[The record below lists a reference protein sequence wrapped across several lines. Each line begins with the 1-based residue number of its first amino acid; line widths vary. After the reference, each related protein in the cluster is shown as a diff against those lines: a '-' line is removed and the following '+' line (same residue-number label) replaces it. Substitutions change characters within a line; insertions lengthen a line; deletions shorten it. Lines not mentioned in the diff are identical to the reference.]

1 MVDNSSITKPL
12 NNIVLKSSQIR
23 DVILAK
29 TNKDSLT
36 NVDIKADISTKKSIS
51 KEYLATSIIDI
62 IELIHNVESIL
73 KPINDSDIIDVVD
86 ANANNKM
93 TLDIQHHVDQCK
105 QVTKDAVIA
114 VNAQQTRLEQ
124 KIDELNGLVD
134 RLTAT
139 GTIAQPSKTKP
150 HIDDVEPYIHQIKP
164 VMKYEENFLSS
175 DVQLHIQLL
184 TFLSKQEFN
193 NDGILFGES
202 FQMEGES
209 AKPLPSCFRD
219 VMKNLNDN
227 IKEGGGNYEINSCRV
242 VKFNSKSLSKQYCH
256 NEYSI
261 NPESNIFSLCLGTS
275 QTFIFTEKFSIEEE
289 TFETSTGSLLTM
301 SRNSQNIFSHR
312 IKNELPNQ
320 NLCGFVLTFKCQNIN
335 LMNSTCIV
343 GDSNTKGI
351 KFGSGK
357 GTVGERYPGKQV
369 YSPVI
374 KDIDPLSCASYQ
386 NVVLSLGVNDVRQSD
401 VKCYDDIK
409 QVYARF
415 KSKLRD
421 INQLNPGAK
430 VFIVPILPTKSEAL
444 NVKICDYNRLLIN
457 NLPKSFYNVSIVDG
471 VPRFLDS
478 RRNLL
483 KKSLF
488 RKAGDILHINSSGHA
503 LLVTLVKDSIFRRK
517 RNFVDGMSYSS
528 SLKGTGEGYTGKNS

>member
-1 MVDNSSITKPL
+1 MVNNSSITKAL

-36 NVDIKADISTKKSIS
+36 NVNIKADISTKKSIS

-93 TLDIQHHVDQCK
+93 TLDIQHHVDQCQ

-124 KIDELNGLVD
+124 KIDEINGLVD

-175 DVQLHIQLL
+175 DVQLHNELL

-242 VKFNSKSLSKQYCH
+242 VKFDSKSLSKQYCH

-275 QTFIFTEKFSIEEE
+275 QTFIFTEKFSAEEE
-289 TFETSTGSLLTM
+289 TFETSIGSLLTM

-409 QVYARF
+409 QVYATY

-430 VFIVPILPTKSEAL
+430 VFIVPILPTSSEAL
-444 NVKICDYNRLLIN
+444 NAKICDYNRLLIN
-457 NLPKSFYNVSIVDG
+457 DLHKSFYNVSIVDG

-478 RRNLL
+478 RNLL

-488 RKAGDILHINSSGHA
+488 RKAGDILHINSAGHA
-503 LLVTLVKDSIFRRK
+503 LLVRLVKDSIFRR
-517 RNFVDGMSYSS
+517 RSNFVDGRSYSS
-528 SLKGTGEGYTGKNS
+528 SLKGTGEGYKGKNS

>member
-1 MVDNSSITKPL
+1 MVDNSSITKAL

-175 DVQLHIQLL
+175 DVQLHNELL

-193 NDGILFGES
+193 NDGFCLVRV
-202 FQMEGES
+202 
-209 AKPLPSCFRD
+209 FRW
-219 VMKNLNDN
+219 
-227 IKEGGGNYEINSCRV
+227 R
-242 VKFNSKSLSKQYCH
+242 
-256 NEYSI
+256 
-261 NPESNIFSLCLGTS
+261 
-275 QTFIFTEKFSIEEE
+275 
-289 TFETSTGSLLTM
+289 
-301 SRNSQNIFSHR
+301 
-312 IKNELPNQ
+312 
-320 NLCGFVLTFKCQNIN
+320 
-335 LMNSTCIV
+335 
-343 GDSNTKGI
+343 
-351 KFGSGK
+351 
-357 GTVGERYPGKQV
+357 
-369 YSPVI
+369 
-374 KDIDPLSCASYQ
+374 
-386 NVVLSLGVNDVRQSD
+386 
-401 VKCYDDIK
+401 
-409 QVYARF
+409 
-415 KSKLRD
+415 
-421 INQLNPGAK
+421 AK
-430 VFIVPILPTKSEAL
+430 VRTFTFLFPRRYEKSERQ
-444 NVKICDYNRLLIN
+444 Y
-457 NLPKSFYNVSIVDG
+457 
-471 VPRFLDS
+471 
-478 RRNLL
+478 
-483 KKSLF
+483 
-488 RKAGDILHINSSGHA
+488 
-503 LLVTLVKDSIFRRK
+503 
-517 RNFVDGMSYSS
+517 
-528 SLKGTGEGYTGKNS
+528 